1 MQKGLSTR
9 DYKVTLG
16 TLGALLNQG
25 RGEKEQFPG
34 LLARYKEWMAMSSP
48 NAEYIAENEGK
59 SAGQDLAP
67 VGCSFHCGQNYS
79 NPRRNCFLLNKR
91 GTALKD
97 FIFFKH
103 C

>member
-9 DYKVTLG
+9 DYKATLG

-67 VGCSFHCGQNYS
+67 VGCSFHCGQN
-79 NPRRNCFLLNKR
+79 
-91 GTALKD
+91 
-97 FIFFKH
+97 
-103 C
+103 